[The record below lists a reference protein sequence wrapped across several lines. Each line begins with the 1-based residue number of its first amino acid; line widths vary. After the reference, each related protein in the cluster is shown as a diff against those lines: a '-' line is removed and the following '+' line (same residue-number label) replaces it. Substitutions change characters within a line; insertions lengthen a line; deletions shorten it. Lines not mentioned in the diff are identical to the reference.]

1 MQPDLT
7 GAVVELTAPDGR
19 VYRFRYGATIPYAG
33 VDYVV
38 LREIAGGEDEQI
50 LITRVEE
57 TPEGLAFVA
66 AEEEDVIEQVYGK
79 YCLSSI
85 RAAVADLPEAEDGCC
100 HDHDCACHH
109 HHHDDDCGCC
119 H

>member
-1 MQPDLT
+1 MLPDLT

-19 VYRFRYGATIPYAG
+19 GYRFRYGAVIPYAG
-33 VDYVV
+33 VEYVV
-38 LREIAGGEDEQI
+38 LREITDGEDEQI

-66 AEEEDVIEQVYGK
+66 AEEEDVIEQVYSK
-79 YCLSSI
+79 YCLTSI
-85 RAAVADLPEAEDGCC
+85 RAAVADLPECEDDCCC
-100 HDHDCACHH
+100 HDHHHDHH
-109 HHHDDDCGCC
+109 HTCDCGCD